1 MKTYDAAIVGAG
13 MSGLAAGIRLAQYD
27 RNVCILEKHSIF
39 GGLNSFYRRNGRN
52 YDVGLHAMTNYV
64 PKGSRVGPLA
74 RIIRHLK
81 ISWDELGLVEQ
92 NGSSIAFP
100 GVELNFDEDAID
112 AIAQMAVE
120 RNTGARG
127 LRSIMEKTMMDV
139 MYEIPSDESI
149 VKCIVTKE
157 AVEGKEK
164 PILIRTDGKKAQLYA

>member
-100 GVELNFDEDAID
+100 GIELNFTNDF
-112 AIAQMAVE
+112 E
-120 RNTGARG
+120 RFET
-127 LRSIMEKTMMDV
+127 
-139 MYEIPSDESI
+139 
-149 VKCIVTKE
+149 
-157 AVEGKEK
+157 
-164 PILIRTDGKKAQLYA
+164 

>member
-100 GVELNFDEDAID
+100 GVELNFTNDFERFEGAWSRGWRTITNSGS
-112 AIAQMAVE
+112 AFPAVRRE
-120 RNTGARG
+120 NTFRA
-127 LRSIMEKTMMDV
+127 LS
-139 MYEIPSDESI
+139 
-149 VKCIVTKE
+149 
-157 AVEGKEK
+157 
-164 PILIRTDGKKAQLYA
+164 PILGSST